1 MSSARD
7 KVRAGENVV
16 AEVPVVIPDVA
27 SHDTAFCCHAFTMSL
42 KECGAAAGSPAKRHK
57 NAASSALVRVR
68 DGENVVGEV
77 PVVTPWSSSQATAG
91 DCHVGRS
98 VKV

>member
-42 KECGAAAGSPAKRHK
+42 KECGPR
-57 NAASSALVRVR
+57 LVRQ
-68 DGENVVGEV
+68 
-77 PVVTPWSSSQATAG
+77 PSVTRTLRVLPW
-91 DCHVGRS
+91 
-98 VKV
+98 